1 MRNLISIVIVLNII
15 YLNIGLSIN
24 SHYCGGKLSNSSI
37 SLFQLGIG
45 CGMEDNNTK
54 CDTFPLMNSIKSI
67 PCCFDLLE
75 IVNIE
80 IDYLFKKLSNLNFT
94 FKLIYTITPNK
105 IVITELHWSNRA
117 SFDSHPPPKY
127 NSEYRIFNQVFII

>member
-1 MRNLISIVIVLNII
+1 MRNLISIVIVINII

-94 FKLIYTITPNK
+94 FKLIYTIIPYKLVLDEANMSSR
-105 IVITELHWSNRA
+105 VSL
-117 SFDSHPPPKY
+117 DSHPPPKY
-127 NSEYRIFNQVFII
+127 NSKYRVLNQVFLI